1 MSLDRLYLDL
11 LDEAPVAPPS
21 GGRARLLATAA
32 ARRRPAATCVA
43 WARPYAGR
51 VAAMDAVFASA
62 TAWDVEIVEGW
73 NLQELL
79 GHLMAKDGLVAAAVG
94 APVHG
99 PPITDDEP
107 MARTAAVHDHE
118 RSRSLLETRRSWR
131 DQADALCHA
140 LSGADP
146 ARMITPGGLPLPVGD
161 QLLGRALE
169 TWIHTHDTAVSEGL
183 HLPKPTAEELHP
195 MADLCARLLPATAL
209 LSGLDLGDRS
219 IRLTLTGDGGGDWH
233 LPLAPGRPA
242 SGYGGQ
248 QVALTLRAD
257 AAEYCFVLG
266 GRGAGYT
273 WEAEG
278 DQALAADLRAAAPAL
293 SGP

>member
-11 LDEAPVAPPS
+11 LDEAPVAPPP

-32 ARRRPAATCVA
+32 ARRRPAAACVS

-62 TAWDVEIVEGW
+62 TAWDVQIVEGW

-79 GHLMAKDGLVAAAVG
+79 GHLTAKDGLVAAAIG

-99 PPITDDEP
+99 PPITGDDP
-107 MARTAAVHDHE
+107 MARTATLHAHE
-118 RSRSLLETRRSWR
+118 RPRSLLETRRSWR

-140 LSGADP
+140 LAGADP
-146 ARMITPGGLPLPVGD
+146 ARVITAGGLRLPLGD
-161 QLLGRALE
+161 QILGRALE
-169 TWIHTHDTAVSEGL
+169 TWIHGHDTAVSEGL
-183 HLPKPTAEELHP
+183 NLPRPTAAELRP
-195 MADLCARLLPATAL
+195 MADLCARLLPVTAL
-209 LSGLDLGDRS
+209 LSGLEAGDRS
-219 IRLTLTGDGGGDWH
+219 VRLTLTGEGGGDWH
-233 LPLAPGRPA
+233 LPLLPGVPA
-242 SGYGGQ
+242 SVYEGQ
-248 QVALTLRAD
+248 AVACSLRAD
-257 AAEYCFVLG
+257 AAGYCFVLG
-266 GRGAGYT
+266 GRGADHV

-278 DQALAADLRAAAPAL
+278 DPALAADLRAAAPAL

>member
-32 ARRRPAATCVA
+32 SRRRPAADCVA

-73 NLQELL
+73 NLQELI
-79 GHLMAKDGLVAAAVG
+79 GHLAAKDGLVAAAVG

-107 MARTAAVHDHE
+107 MARTAVVHDHE
-118 RSRSLLETRRSWR
+118 RSRSLLETHRSWR

-169 TWIHTHDTAVSEGL
+169 TWVHTHDTAVSEGL
-183 HLPKPTAEELHP
+183 HLPKPPAEELHP
-195 MADLCARLLPATAL
+195 MADLCARLLPTTAL

-233 LPLAPGRPA
+233 IPLLPGSPA
-242 SGYGGQ
+242 GGYDGQ
-248 QVALTLRAD
+248 EVALSLLAD

-266 GRGAGYT
+266 GRGAGYA

-278 DQALAADLRAAAPAL
+278 DLALAADLRAAAPAL

>member
-11 LDEAPVAPPS
+11 LDEAPVAPPP

-32 ARRRPAATCVA
+32 ARRRPAADCVS

-73 NLQELL
+73 HLQELL
-79 GHLMAKDGLVAAAVG
+79 GHLTAKDGLVAAAVG

-99 PPITDDEP
+99 PPITDDEA
-107 MARTAAVHDHE
+107 MARTAALHAHE

-140 LSGADP
+140 LAGADP
-146 ARMITPGGLPLPVGD
+146 ARVITAGGLRLPVGD
-161 QLLGRALE
+161 QILGRALE

-183 HLPKPTAEELHP
+183 NLPRPTAAELRP
-195 MADLCARLLPATAL
+195 MADLCARLLPMTAL
-209 LSGLDLGDRS
+209 LSGLDAGDRS
-219 IRLTLTGDGGGDWH
+219 VRLTLTGDGGGDWH
-233 LPLAPGRPA
+233 IPLLPTKRAA
-242 SGYGGQ
+242 GYEGQ
-248 QVALTLRAD
+248 EVALSIRAD

-266 GRGAGYT
+266 GRGAGHE

-278 DQALAADLRAAAPAL
+278 DPALAADLRAAAPVL